1 MTLLNRSGNR
11 HNRYQLN
18 TGVDMTTQ
26 QQDYSALSAQ
36 AEKREKR
43 AVKRVVPIKYQLVG
57 WLINQLAR
65 INRDWASNTLLQM
78 WFTVFK
84 RKPRAW
90 VNAFWRDA
98 DYCINVHLSD
108 KCIPVYLWGQGPLV
122 VLMHGWSGSGTQY
135 RYFIP
140 RLCAAGFQV
149 AAFDAPAHG
158 SHPGKQANV
167 LDFADTLVAI
177 QQQIGAINSV
187 IAHSLGSM
195 AAVLATHRGLK
206 PGCMV
211 LLAPHLDV
219 ATMVNSY
226 AETMNI
232 SPGLASML
240 REKAISHIQKIF
252 KIENAWDLLTPRMLL
267 EGQYINGMLMFDSED
282 EEISQAHF
290 NEIESVWQPQEVL
303 KTSGL
308 GHFRIFKD
316 HQLIDR
322 VVGFLQSP

>member
-1 MTLLNRSGNR
+1 
-11 HNRYQLN
+11 
-18 TGVDMTTQ
+18 MTTQ
-26 QQDYSALSAQ
+26 QQDYSAFTALP
-36 AEKREKR
+36 EKREKR
-43 AVKRVVPIKYQLVG
+43 VVKRVVPIKYQLVG

-65 INRDWASNTLLQM
+65 INRDWASNKLLQM

-90 VNAFWRDA
+90 VQAFWRDA
-98 DYCINVHLSD
+98 DNCINVHLSD
-108 KCIPVYLWGQGPLV
+108 KCIPVYLWGKGPLV

-167 LDFADTLVAI
+167 LDFADTLIAI
-177 QQQIGAINSV
+177 QQQVGAIDSV

-195 AAVLATHRGLK
+195 AAVLATHRGLN

-219 ATMVNSY
+219 ATMVDSY

-232 SPGLASML
+232 SSGLTSML
-240 REKAISHIQKIF
+240 RDKAAFHIQDILKID
-252 KIENAWDLLTPRMLL
+252 NAWDLLNPQSLL
-267 EGQYINGMLMFDSED
+267 KGQDINGLLMFDSED

-290 NEIESVWQPQEVL
+290 SEIESVWQPQKVL

-316 HQLIDR
+316 HQLIDQ
-322 VVGFLQSP
+322 VVEFLKCR